1 MGQYLNP
8 DNLGFASAVNSQIYV
23 DKTGMLDYLNQ
34 VIGTEQRY
42 VCVSRPRRFG
52 KSIAARMA
60 AAYYS
65 RGGRSEA
72 LFSKYEIA
80 KSRDFKKNLNQY
92 PVIHLDIAELKVT
105 MPKGEDLAVYLQKC
119 VIEELRKEYSL
130 SDKRDEISLPLALA
144 EINERTK
151 DRFIIIID
159 EWDAVFRE
167 DLHNQK
173 VQDAYIDLLRGLFK
187 GEKSHRFTALAY
199 LTGILPIKRY
209 NSESALNNFREHTM
223 ISPKRL
229 AKYAGF
235 TEDEVRSLC
244 RQYDMNFSEAQRW
257 YDGYGFRSIKHIYCP
272 NSVANAMF
280 DGEFN
285 SYWTGTVA
293 YESLKSYITL
303 DKDGLKEDVI
313 RLLAGERC
321 KVNAEKFENDLTRIG
336 SRDDVLTILIHL
348 GYLGYDADRSEVH
361 IPNEEVRKAF
371 AGAIEDTDWTPVIHA
386 LKASDRLLKATW
398 ECEEEAVAAGI
409 EEAHMEFSSI
419 LKYNDENSL
428 RCVLRLGYYNAINE
442 YTIIDEMPS
451 GKGFA
456 DIAFL
461 PRPFSDKPA
470 LLIELKYDQSAEGA
484 IAQIKRKRYSRKLE
498 AYKGRLLLVGI
509 NYDKDSGDKAHTC
522 VIEKMEL

>member
-1 MGQYLNP
+1 MGIYLNP
-8 DNLGFASAVNSQIYV
+8 GNDNFKMALRSKIYV

-65 RGGRSEA
+65 RGCRSEA

-348 GYLGYDADRSEVH
+348 GYLAYDRETKTAR
-361 IPNEEVRKAF
+361 IPNEEIRLEFAKSIRRVKRDETIRRVRESDQLIA
-371 AGAIEDTDWTPVIHA
+371 DTVQGNA
-386 LKASDRLLKATW
+386 Q
-398 ECEEEAVAAGI
+398 AVAAQI
-409 EEAHMEFSSI
+409 EKIHAEETAPLFYHNEQ
-419 LKYNDENSL
+419 SL
-428 RCVLRLGYYNAINE
+428 RSVIKLAYFSYKDYYLKFE
-442 YTIIDEMPS
+442 ELPS
-451 GKGFA
+451 GDGYA
-456 DIAFL
+456 DIVYLPKKPL
-461 PRPFSDKPA
+461 PRF
-470 LLIELKYDQSAEGA
+470 
-484 IAQIKRKRYSRKLE
+484 R
-498 AYKGRLLLVGI
+498 
-509 NYDKDSGDKAHTC
+509 HWW
-522 VIEKMEL
+522 

>member
-52 KSIAARMA
+52 KSIAARMG

-65 RGGRSEA
+65 RGCRSEA

-244 RQYDMNFSEAQRW
+244 RQYDMNFSEARWW

-280 DGEFN
+280 DREFN
-285 SYWTGTVA
+285 SYWMGTVA

-313 RLLAGERC
+313 RLLAGNSC

-336 SRDDVLTILIHL
+336 
-348 GYLGYDADRSEVH
+348 
-361 IPNEEVRKAF
+361 
-371 AGAIEDTDWTPVIHA
+371 AGTMC
-386 LKASDRLLKATW
+386 SQ
-398 ECEEEAVAAGI
+398 
-409 EEAHMEFSSI
+409 
-419 LKYNDENSL
+419 Y
-428 RCVLRLGYYNAINE
+428 
-442 YTIIDEMPS
+442 
-451 GKGFA
+451 
-456 DIAFL
+456 
-461 PRPFSDKPA
+461 
-470 LLIELKYDQSAEGA
+470 
-484 IAQIKRKRYSRKLE
+484 
-498 AYKGRLLLVGI
+498 
-509 NYDKDSGDKAHTC
+509 
-522 VIEKMEL
+522 

>member
-1 MGQYLNP
+1 M
-8 DNLGFASAVNSQIYV
+8 
-23 DKTGMLDYLNQ
+23 
-34 VIGTEQRY
+34 
-42 VCVSRPRRFG
+42 
-52 KSIAARMA
+52 
-60 AAYYS
+60 
-65 RGGRSEA
+65 
-72 LFSKYEIA
+72 
-80 KSRDFKKNLNQY
+80 
-92 PVIHLDIAELKVT
+92 
-105 MPKGEDLAVYLQKC
+105 
-119 VIEELRKEYSL
+119 
-130 SDKRDEISLPLALA
+130 
-144 EINERTK
+144 
-151 DRFIIIID
+151 
-159 EWDAVFRE
+159 
-167 DLHNQK
+167 
-173 VQDAYIDLLRGLFK
+173 
-187 GEKSHRFTALAY
+187 
-199 LTGILPIKRY
+199 
-209 NSESALNNFREHTM
+209 
-223 ISPKRL
+223 
-229 AKYAGF
+229 
-235 TEDEVRSLC
+235 
-244 RQYDMNFSEAQRW
+244 
-257 YDGYGFRSIKHIYCP
+257 
-272 NSVANAMF
+272 
-280 DGEFN
+280 
-285 SYWTGTVA
+285 
-293 YESLKSYITL
+293 
-303 DKDGLKEDVI
+303 
-313 RLLAGERC
+313 
-321 KVNAEKFENDLTRIG
+321 NAEKFENDLTRIG

-484 IAQIKRKRYSRKLE
+484 ITQIKRKRYSRKLE

-509 NYDKDSGDKAHTC
+509 NYDKDIGHKAHTC

>member
-65 RGGRSEA
+65 RGCRSEA

-428 RCVLRLGYYNAINE
+428 SCAIGLAYYSARKDYRLIRE
-442 YTIIDEMPS
+442 FPT

-456 DIAFL
+456 DVVFL
-461 PRPFSDKPA
+461 PLPHTDRLAPVIGRWQNNR
-470 LLIELKYDQSAEGA
+470 LIDLK
-484 IAQIKRKRYSRKLE
+484 K
-498 AYKGRLLLVGI
+498 
-509 NYDKDSGDKAHTC
+509 
-522 VIEKMEL
+522 